1 MRLQYE
7 PFPLVRERGDATAK
21 LAFLAFFG
29 LGDSPQARECLL
41 ELIRRQRSDG
51 AFPSQLDSSN
61 WGMRET
67 VRTALLL
74 LEVGLPPEG
83 VNVNSAA
90 SFILKHQNPD
100 GGWCEN
106 RALKL
111 PPERT
116 WLSNQRSIT
125 WLTADVV
132 DLLCQVGMGG
142 EPVCQ
147 SAVEWLK
154 AMQKQDGS
162 WPSLAE
168 DVNHPQKASGDPDST
183 AQIAFLMG
191 EICGEQDS
199 AYLKGR
205 RLYERY
211 LDECAQ
217 EVERGYR
224 IRLRDGE
231 KERLDVYHLTHL
243 FLSWLLDLP
252 RRIQSGY
259 DRDDPR
265 VKEMMKALVEIQRED
280 GGWRPFWSERSCPTY
295 TVLAVKVL
303 SLTGAVPTQVLKG
316 QAEELAG

>member
-1 MRLQYE
+1 MQ
-7 PFPLVRERGDATAK
+7 
-21 LAFLAFFG
+21 
-29 LGDSPQARECLL
+29 
-41 ELIRRQRSDG
+41 
-51 AFPSQLDSSN
+51 
-61 WGMRET
+61 ET

-74 LEVGLPPEG
+74 LEVGLLPEG

-106 RALKL
+106 RALRL

-116 WLSNQRSIT
+116 WLSNRRSIT

-132 DLLCQVGMGG
+132 RLLRALQMGDTP
-142 EPVCQ
+142 ECKA
-147 SAVEWLK
+147 AVEWLK
-154 AMQKQDGS
+154 SMQNQDGS
-162 WPSLAE
+162 WPSLAGDADNLE
-168 DVNHPQKASGDPDST
+168 NSTGDPDST

-191 EICGEQDS
+191 EIYGEGDS

-205 RLYERY
+205 SLFERY

-217 EVERGYR
+217 DVERGYR

-231 KERLDVYHLTHL
+231 KEGLDVYHLTHL
-243 FLSWLLDLP
+243 FLSWLLDSP

-259 DRDDPR
+259 DATDPR
-265 VKEMMKALVEIQRED
+265 VGEMMKALVQIQGED
-280 GGWRPFWSERSCPTY
+280 GGWRPFWSEQSCPTY

-303 SLTGAVPTQVLKG
+303 SLTGTVPTQGLKRR
-316 QAEELAG
+316 AEELAG